1 MISRSQS
8 AIMDLFQRGNG
19 NPPSAREP
27 QENIFLKPLDKSHP
41 LWYNII
47 TTRER
52 HPLKRERLPLMA
64 KNPLTY
70 ADALTNVLALDGLN
84 EDTRATLVALKA
96 SIEKKNS
103 ADRKPTATQTA
114 NENTKAEILAA
125 LADGTPRTVTELM
138 AVVPTLN
145 GASNQK
151 ASALVR
157 QLVEDGTL
165 KRELVKRKAY
175 FSLAR

>member
-1 MISRSQS
+1 MEIPS
-8 AIMDLFQRGNG
+8 
-19 NPPSAREP
+19 SARELK
-27 QENIFLKPLDKSHP
+27 ENIFLKPLDKFHP

-70 ADALTNVLALDGLN
+70 ALALDGLN
-84 EDTRATLVALKA
+84 EDTRVTLLALKT

-114 NENTKAEILAA
+114 NENIKAEILAA
-125 LADGTPRTVTELM
+125 LADGTPRTVTEIM
-138 AVVPTLN
+138 SAVPTLN

>member
-1 MISRSQS
+1 
-8 AIMDLFQRGNG
+8 
-19 NPPSAREP
+19 
-27 QENIFLKPLDKSHP
+27 
-41 LWYNII
+41 
-47 TTRER
+47 
-52 HPLKRERLPLMA
+52 MA

-70 ADALTNVLALDGLN
+70 ADALTNALALDGLN

-125 LADGTPRTVTELM
+125 LADGTPRTVTEIM
-138 AVVPTLN
+138 SAVPILN